1 MKSWPLNRDGVVVDK
16 ISSLRVKNSPRTD
29 GSVMASRRRKPFSLP
44 RLSRCVAA
52 ADNHCHDVI
61 PDVTSSDSYQYS
73 SDVAAEDYDMERRR
87 TSTAEVDVSS
97 PVNSSGVHIVIG
109 DEYDD
114 VTCAD
119 DQSTSG
125 IEAPSADTS

>member
-1 MKSWPLNRDGVVVDK
+1 
-16 ISSLRVKNSPRTD
+16 
-29 GSVMASRRRKPFSLP
+29 
-44 RLSRCVAA
+44 
-52 ADNHCHDVI
+52 
-61 PDVTSSDSYQYS
+61 
-73 SDVAAEDYDMERRR
+73 MERRR